1 MDSACRRPATSPT
14 YALVHRYQGRRGPVF
29 HLDCYRL
36 RSPEEAADLDW
47 EGLLPRA
54 MPFWSSGPSAPAGGC
69 RRRRTASGSHHLDR
83 PRAPRAGVA
92 LMRLALETATDRA
105 SVALGTPG
113 TLALLEENIQG
124 ARRHAAA
131 LLPSIETLLGR
142 AGATLDD
149 VRGVALS
156 DGPGSFTGLR
166 VGAAL
171 VKALARARRL
181 PFWTAPSLMVR
192 AAGVA
197 EPDQLVVAIGNA
209 LRGEVYSAGYR
220 FTSTEIVTELIP
232 LSADRRSS
240 WQAPLL
246 PIEWSEKLLQQCWNN

>member
-1 MDSACRRPATSPT
+1 M
-14 YALVHRYQGRRGPVF
+14 
-29 HLDCYRL
+29 
-36 RSPEEAADLDW
+36 W
-47 EGLLPRA
+47 
-54 MPFWSSGPSAPAGGC
+54 
-69 RRRRTASGSHHLDR
+69 
-83 PRAPRAGVA
+83 VA
-92 LMRLALETATDRA
+92 LDTATDRA

-113 TLALLEENIQG
+113 TVALLEENIQG

-131 LLPSIETLLGR
+131 LLPSIEALLGR

-197 EPDQLVVAIGNA
+197 EPNQLVVAIGNA

-220 FTSTEIVTELIP
+220 FTPTEIVTELIP
-232 LSADRRSS
+232 SVRRPGELMGSAIAPDRVVGEA
-240 WQAPLL
+240 APAVLEQLADWAGMPVIGPPASLPRASHLL
-246 PIEWSEKLLQQCWNN
+246 NLVGRLGGAHEVVAVGEWEPVYGRPAEAQVRWEKAHGRPLPDPVGGSR